1 MGQYF
6 KPVLVRDDKTII
18 AWAYSHEYDNGL
30 KLMEHSWVGNG
41 FVAVIENLLLKNPTR
56 VVWCGDY
63 ADGDPDLGVDE
74 DGDAFNLYQL
84 CRHKGNAFKEVKG
97 GNTKISKRAK
107 YVINHTTKQFIDKTK
122 VPVTDTWVN
131 PDNPKDTWDYRVH
144 PLPLMTCNSNGR
156 GGGDYRG
163 EDPQELIG
171 SWAGHEISIDTR
183 KPRGYKELIFDL
195 VE

>member
-63 ADGDPDLGVDE
+63 ADGDP
-74 DGDAFNLYQL
+74 
-84 CRHKGNAFKEVKG
+84 
-97 GNTKISKRAK
+97 
-107 YVINHTTKQFIDKTK
+107 
-122 VPVTDTWVN
+122 
-131 PDNPKDTWDYRVH
+131 
-144 PLPLMTCNSNGR
+144 
-156 GGGDYRG
+156 
-163 EDPQELIG
+163 
-171 SWAGHEISIDTR
+171 
-183 KPRGYKELIFDL
+183 
-195 VE
+195 